1 MLELTIEIF
10 QNEVLRPL
18 IKNNNDFYISY
29 FDNFILSHKIR
40 FENPEDARNKI
51 ENCLK
56 TENSIK
62 NIFIGS
68 IISNFDS
75 SHIDYFFK
83 NKQEISKRIINIIS
97 KRIFDNKFS

>member
-18 IKNNNDFYISY
+18 IKNKNDFYIAY
-29 FDNFILSHKIR
+29 FDNYIISQKIR

-68 IISNFDS
+68 IVSNFDS
-75 SHIDYFFK
+75 SQIGYFFK
-83 NKQEISKRIINIIS
+83 NKQEVSKRIVNIIS

>member
-1 MLELTIEIF
+1 MLELTIETF
-10 QNEVLRPL
+10 QNEVLRPI
-18 IKNNNDFYISY
+18 IKNKNDFYIAY
-29 FDNFILSHKIR
+29 FDNYLGTQNIR

-68 IISNFDS
+68 IVSNFDS
-75 SHIDYFFK
+75 SQIGYFFK
-83 NKQEISKRIINIIS
+83 NKQEISKRIVNIIS

>member
-18 IKNNNDFYISY
+18 IKNKNDFFIAY
-29 FDNFILSHKIR
+29 FDHYMATQNIR

-62 NIFIGS
+62 NILIGS
-68 IISNFDS
+68 IVSNFDS

>member
-18 IKNNNDFYISY
+18 IKNKNDFYIAY
-29 FDNFILSHKIR
+29 FDNYIISQKIR
-40 FENPEDARNKI
+40 FENPEHARNKI

-62 NIFIGS
+62 KI
-68 IISNFDS
+68 
-75 SHIDYFFK
+75 YC
-83 NKQEISKRIINIIS
+83 Q
-97 KRIFDNKFS
+97 KFVLK